1 MDNKFKYD
9 VFVSYSRKDY
19 VDSYGNIIEDSPVKA
34 IIEFLEQ
41 NQITYWFDKE
51 GIYSG
56 REFVEL
62 ISEAI
67 NVSKIMLFVSS
78 VHSNA
83 SIYTTGEI
91 FEAIECNRLIIP
103 IRIDD
108 SNYNSKFRLL
118 LRPLDYID
126 FRQSDAFSDLLRA
139 IDVEKKRIEKIEEE
153 EKKKRMK
160 DEMEANKKVVRQ
172 EIEEYVAEVNKQMI
186 RKHTLLDTIYKKQR
200 SIGVEEKICPVC
212 ASKNGIEA
220 EYCPTCGWTF
230 SPLSCVGAG
239 EDSSENSLLVIAR
252 ANWNNLSSNYENRQE
267 GEGLV
272 DELEA
277 KISSL
282 KKEISA
288 LKKEKEQLDSL
299 IAVQGVNEVPKQSF
313 ISFLKECYCKHNMV
327 TAVLLL
333 CSIPIAFAVG
343 VGVLASLNDEIGGY
357 DEFGLGVALL
367 AFLISYGN
375 YQLFTFKRSI
385 WIVAPFISF
394 IIGGFFDYREG
405 PSIGLA
411 LSVFYLFL
419 FGVIFC
425 FKKNGK
431 RVIEN
436 FEFREGFKLFFE
448 RFKTHNVIVK
458 MLLPIFI
465 CISIGV
471 GSYCLLYY
479 EYYDQCFYALMAL
492 AAAYSGVQLI
502 LFDSDG
508 IVNLVMLLVI
518 LGVSSICAD
527 IWIVSDFGIIG
538 AGMLFVSEAILF
550 LSMSFTGSSEIWKNF
565 DKEYVVNKLKYL
577 FFIIFMWALFAD
589 VVREVIYDMQ

>member
-78 VHSNA
+78 EHSNA

-103 IRIDD
+103 IKIDA

-126 FRQSDAFSDLLRA
+126 FHQSDAFSDLLRA
-139 IDVEKKRIEKIEEE
+139 IEVEKKRIAQIEEE

-160 DEMEANKKVVRQ
+160 DEMEANKKVVKK
-172 EIEEYVAEVNKQMI
+172 EIEEYVAELNKLMI
-186 RKHTLLDTIYKKQR
+186 RKHTLLDSIYKKQR
-200 SIGVEEKICPVC
+200 SIGVEQKVCPVC
-212 ASKNGIEA
+212 ASKNSIEA
-220 EYCPTCGWTF
+220 EYCPTCGWAF
-230 SPLSCVGAG
+230 SPLSCVGAE

-267 GEGLV
+267 EEGIV

-299 IAVQGVNEVPKQSF
+299 IAVQSVNEVPKQSF
-313 ISFLKECYCKHNMV
+313 ISFLKECYRKHNIF

-333 CSIPIAFAVG
+333 CFIPIAFAVG

-385 WIVAPFISF
+385 WITAPFISF
-394 IIGGFFDYREG
+394 IVGGLLGYREG
-405 PSIGLA
+405 SFTGLA

-448 RFKTHNVIVK
+448 RFKAHNIIVK

-465 CISIGV
+465 CICVGV
-471 GSYCLLYY
+471 GSICSVVG
-479 EYYDQCFYALMAL
+479 DQCFYALMAL

-502 LFDSDG
+502 LFDRDG

-518 LGVSSICAD
+518 LGVSSICAHD
-527 IWIVSDFGIIG
+527 WHISAYGIIG
-538 AGMLFVSEAILF
+538 AVLLFVSEAILF
-550 LSMSFTGSSEIWKNF
+550 LSMSFAGSREIWKKF
-565 DKEYVVNKLKYL
+565 DKDYVVNKLKYL
-577 FFIIFMWALFAD
+577 FFIIFMWALFAEE
-589 VVREVIYDMQ
+589 VREVIEYYMK

>member
-78 VHSNA
+78 EHSNS

-103 IRIDD
+103 IKIDA

-126 FRQSDAFSDLLRA
+126 FHQSDAFSDLLRA
-139 IDVEKKRIEKIEEE
+139 IEVEKKRIAQIEEE

-160 DEMEANKKVVRQ
+160 DEMEANKKVVKK
-172 EIEEYVAEVNKQMI
+172 EIEEYVAELNKLMI
-186 RKHTLLDTIYKKQR
+186 RKHTLLDSIYKKQR
-200 SIGVEEKICPVC
+200 SIGVEQKVCPVC
-212 ASKNGIEA
+212 ASKNSIEA
-220 EYCPTCGWTF
+220 EYCPTCGWAF
-230 SPLSCVGAG
+230 SPLSCVGTE

-267 GEGLV
+267 EEGIV

-282 KKEISA
+282 KNEISA

-299 IAVQGVNEVPKQSF
+299 IAVQSVNEVPKQSF
-313 ISFLKECYCKHNMV
+313 ISFLKECYRKHNIF

-343 VGVLASLNDEIGGY
+343 VGVLASLNGRIGGY
-357 DEFGLGVALL
+357 DKLGLGVALL

-385 WIVAPFISF
+385 WIVAPFILF
-394 IIGGFFDYREG
+394 IVGGLFDPLVDYPEG
-405 PSIGLA
+405 PFIGLA

-448 RFKTHNVIVK
+448 RFRAHNIIVK
-458 MLLPIFI
+458 ILLPIFI
-465 CISIGV
+465 CISVGV
-471 GSYCLLYY
+471 GSICSFVDGEQY
-479 EYYDQCFYALMAL
+479 FYALMAL

-502 LFDSDG
+502 LFDREG

-518 LGVSSICAD
+518 LGVSSICVD
-527 IWIVSDFGIIG
+527 DWHISDYGIIG
-538 AGMLFVSEAILF
+538 AVLLFVSEAILF
-550 LSMSFTGSSEIWKNF
+550 LSMSFAGSREIWKKF
-565 DKEYVVNKLKYL
+565 DKEYVANKLKYL

-589 VVREVIYDMQ
+589 EVRDVIN

>member
-78 VHSNA
+78 EHSNS

-103 IRIDD
+103 IKIDA

-126 FRQSDAFSDLLRA
+126 FHQSDAFSDLLRA
-139 IDVEKKRIEKIEEE
+139 IEVEKKRIAQIEEE

-160 DEMEANKKVVRQ
+160 DEMEANKKVVKK
-172 EIEEYVAEVNKQMI
+172 EIEEYVAELNKLMI
-186 RKHTLLDTIYKKQR
+186 RKHTLLDSIYKKQR
-200 SIGVEEKICPVC
+200 SIGVEQKVCPVC
-212 ASKNGIEA
+212 ASKNSIEA
-220 EYCPTCGWTF
+220 EYCPTCGWAF
-230 SPLSCVGAG
+230 SPLSCVGAE

-267 GEGLV
+267 EEGIV

-299 IAVQGVNEVPKQSF
+299 IAFQSVNEVPKQSF
-313 ISFLKECYCKHNMV
+313 ISFLKECYRKHNIF

-357 DEFGLGVALL
+357 DEFGLGIALL

-385 WIVAPFISF
+385 WITAPFISF
-394 IIGGFFDYREG
+394 ILGGLCSYGGQLIGV
-405 PSIGLA
+405 A
-411 LSVFYLFL
+411 LSIFYLFL

-436 FEFREGFKLFFE
+436 FEFREDFKLFFE
-448 RFKTHNVIVK
+448 RFKAHNVIVK

-465 CISIGV
+465 CISVGV
-471 GSYCLLYY
+471 GSYCHLYYEYY

-502 LFDSDG
+502 LFDRDG

-527 IWIVSDFGIIG
+527 SWIVSDFGIIG
-538 AGMLFVSEAILF
+538 AGMLFVSEVILF
-550 LSMSFTGSSEIWKNF
+550 ISMSFAGSREIWKKF
-565 DKEYVVNKLKYL
+565 DKEYVANKLKYL
-577 FFIIFMWALFAD
+577 FFIIFMWALFAEEVRD
-589 VVREVIYDMQ
+589 VIN

>member
-1 MDNKFKYD
+1 MENKFKYD

-78 VHSNA
+78 EHSNS

-103 IRIDD
+103 IKIDA

-126 FRQSDAFSDLLRA
+126 FHQSDAFSDLLRA
-139 IDVEKKRIEKIEEE
+139 IEVEKKRIAQIEEE

-160 DEMEANKKVVRQ
+160 DEMEANKKVVKK
-172 EIEEYVAEVNKQMI
+172 EIEEYVAELNKLMI
-186 RKHTLLDTIYKKQR
+186 RKHTLLDSIYKKQR
-200 SIGVEEKICPVC
+200 SIGVEQKVCPVC
-212 ASKNGIEA
+212 ASKNSIEA
-220 EYCPTCGWTF
+220 EYCPTCGWAF
-230 SPLSCVGAG
+230 SPLSCVGAE
-239 EDSSENSLLVIAR
+239 EDSSESSLLVIAR
-252 ANWNNLSSNYENRQE
+252 ANWNNLSSNYENRQD
-267 GEGLV
+267 GEGIV

-282 KKEISA
+282 KEEISV
-288 LKKEKEQLDSL
+288 LKKEKEKLDSL
-299 IAVQGVNEVPKQSF
+299 IPVQSVNEVPKQSF
-313 ISFLKECYCKHNMV
+313 ISFLKECYRKHNIFA
-327 TAVLLL
+327 AVLLL

-343 VGVLASLNDEIGGY
+343 AGVLASLNGWIGGY
-357 DEFGLGVALL
+357 DKLGLGVALL

-394 IIGGFFDYREG
+394 IVGGLFDSGEG
-405 PSIGLA
+405 PFIGLA

-448 RFKTHNVIVK
+448 RFKAHNIIVK

-465 CISIGV
+465 CISVGV
-471 GSYCLLYY
+471 GSICSL
-479 EYYDQCFYALMAL
+479 EDQYFYALMAL

-502 LFDSDG
+502 LFDRDG

-518 LGVSSICAD
+518 LGVSSICAES
-527 IWIVSDFGIIG
+527 WRVSEIGIIG

-550 LSMSFTGSSEIWKNF
+550 LSMSFTGSSEIWKKF
-565 DKEYVVNKLKYL
+565 DKEYVANKLKYL
-577 FFIIFMWALFAD
+577 FFIIFMWALFAEE
-589 VVREVIYDMQ
+589 VREVINYMQ

>member
-1 MDNKFKYD
+1 MENKFKYD

-78 VHSNA
+78 EHSNS

-103 IRIDD
+103 IKIDA

-126 FRQSDAFSDLLRA
+126 FHQSDAFSDLLRA
-139 IDVEKKRIEKIEEE
+139 IEVEKKRIAQIEEE

-160 DEMEANKKVVRQ
+160 DEMEANKKVVKK
-172 EIEEYVAEVNKQMI
+172 EIEEYVAELNKLMI
-186 RKHTLLDTIYKKQR
+186 RKHTLLDSIYKKQR
-200 SIGVEEKICPVC
+200 SIGVEQKVCPVC
-212 ASKNGIEA
+212 ASKNSIEA
-220 EYCPTCGWTF
+220 EYCPTCGWAF
-230 SPLSCVGAG
+230 SPLSCVGAE

-267 GEGLV
+267 EEGIV

-282 KKEISA
+282 KKEISV
-288 LKKEKEQLDSL
+288 LKKEKEHLDSL
-299 IAVQGVNEVPKQSF
+299 IAVKSVNEVPKQSF
-313 ISFLKECYCKHNMV
+313 ISFLKECYRKHNIF

-343 VGVLASLNDEIGGY
+343 AGVLASLNGWIGGY
-357 DEFGLGVALL
+357 DKLGLGVALL

-394 IIGGFFDYREG
+394 IVGGLFDYREG

-448 RFKTHNVIVK
+448 RFKAHNIIVK

-465 CISIGV
+465 CISVGV
-471 GSYCLLYY
+471 GSFCSWAGSGQY
-479 EYYDQCFYALMAL
+479 FYALMAL

-502 LFDSDG
+502 LFDRDG

-527 IWIVSDFGIIG
+527 SWRVSVDGIIG
-538 AGMLFVSEAILF
+538 AGMLFVSESILF
-550 LSMSFTGSSEIWKNF
+550 ISMSFAGSREIWKKF
-565 DKEYVVNKLKYL
+565 DKEYVANKLKYL

-589 VVREVIYDMQ
+589 VVREVINEMQ

>member
-78 VHSNA
+78 EHSNS

-103 IRIDD
+103 IKIDA

-126 FRQSDAFSDLLRA
+126 FHQSDAFSDLLRA
-139 IDVEKKRIEKIEEE
+139 IEVEKKRIAQIEEE

-160 DEMEANKKVVRQ
+160 DEMEANKKVVKK
-172 EIEEYVAEVNKQMI
+172 EIEEYVAELNKLMI
-186 RKHTLLDTIYKKQR
+186 RKHTLLDSIYKKQR
-200 SIGVEEKICPVC
+200 SIGVEQKVCPVC
-212 ASKNGIEA
+212 ASKNSIEA
-220 EYCPTCGWTF
+220 EYCPTCGWAF
-230 SPLSCVGAG
+230 SPLSCVGAE

-267 GEGLV
+267 EEGIV

-282 KKEISA
+282 KNEISA

-299 IAVQGVNEVPKQSF
+299 IAVQSVNEVPKQSF
-313 ISFLKECYCKHNMV
+313 ISFLKECYRKHNIF

-343 VGVLASLNDEIGGY
+343 VGVLASLNGRIGGY
-357 DEFGLGVALL
+357 DKLGLGVALL

-385 WIVAPFISF
+385 WIVAPFILF
-394 IIGGFFDYREG
+394 IVGGLFDPLVDYPEG
-405 PSIGLA
+405 PFIGLA

-448 RFKTHNVIVK
+448 RFRAHNIIVK
-458 MLLPIFI
+458 ILLPIFI
-465 CISIGV
+465 CISVGV
-471 GSYCLLYY
+471 GSICSFVDG
-479 EYYDQCFYALMAL
+479 EQCFYALMAL

-518 LGVSSICAD
+518 VGVSSICAD
-527 IWIVSDFGIIG
+527 SWIVSDFGIIG

-550 LSMSFTGSSEIWKNF
+550 LSMSFTGSSEIWKKF
-565 DKEYVVNKLKYL
+565 DKEYVANKLKYL

-589 VVREVIYDMQ
+589 EVPDVIN

>member
-78 VHSNA
+78 EHSNA

-103 IRIDD
+103 IKIDA

-126 FRQSDAFSDLLRA
+126 FHQSDAFSDLLRA
-139 IDVEKKRIEKIEEE
+139 IEVEKKRIAQIEEE

-160 DEMEANKKVVRQ
+160 DEMEANKKVVKK
-172 EIEEYVAEVNKQMI
+172 EIEEYVAELNKLMI
-186 RKHTLLDTIYKKQR
+186 RKHTLLDSIYKKQR
-200 SIGVEEKICPVC
+200 SIGVEQKVCPVC
-212 ASKNGIEA
+212 ASKNSIEA
-220 EYCPTCGWTF
+220 EYCPTCGWSF
-230 SPLSCVGAG
+230 SPLSCVGAE

-267 GEGLV
+267 EEEIV

-282 KKEISA
+282 KEEISV

-299 IAVQGVNEVPKQSF
+299 IAVQSVNGVPKQSF
-313 ISFLKECYCKHNMV
+313 ISFLKECYRNHNMF

-343 VGVLASLNDEIGGY
+343 VGVLASLNGGIGGY
-357 DEFGLGVALL
+357 DKLGLGVALL

-394 IIGGFFDYREG
+394 IVGGLFDYRDG
-405 PSIGLA
+405 PFIGVA

-425 FKKNGK
+425 SKKNGK

-436 FEFREGFKLFFE
+436 FEFREGFKLLFE
-448 RFKTHNVIVK
+448 RFKAHNIIVK

-465 CISIGV
+465 CISVICSV
-471 GSYCLLYY
+471 
-479 EYYDQCFYALMAL
+479 DVRQCFYALMAL

-502 LFDSDG
+502 LFDRDG

-518 LGVSSICAD
+518 LGVSSICAAS
-527 IWIVSDFGIIG
+527 WRVSDGIIG
-538 AGMLFVSEAILF
+538 AGMLFVLESILF
-550 LSMSFTGSSEIWKNF
+550 ISMSFTGSREIWKKF
-565 DKEYVVNKLKYL
+565 DKEYVANKLKYL

-589 VVREVIYDMQ
+589 VVREVINHMQ

>member
-78 VHSNA
+78 EHSNS

-103 IRIDD
+103 IKIDA

-126 FRQSDAFSDLLRA
+126 FHQSDAFSDLLRA
-139 IDVEKKRIEKIEEE
+139 IEVEKKRIAQIEEE

-160 DEMEANKKVVRQ
+160 DEMEANKKVVKK
-172 EIEEYVAEVNKQMI
+172 EIEEYVAELNKLMI
-186 RKHTLLDTIYKKQR
+186 RKHTLLDSIYKKQR
-200 SIGVEEKICPVC
+200 SIGVEQKVCPVC
-212 ASKNGIEA
+212 ASKNSIEA
-220 EYCPTCGWTF
+220 EYCPTCGWAF
-230 SPLSCVGAG
+230 SPLSCVGAE

-267 GEGLV
+267 EEGIV

-282 KKEISA
+282 KEEISV

-299 IAVQGVNEVPKQSF
+299 IAVQSVNEVPKQSF
-313 ISFLKECYCKHNMV
+313 ISFLKECYRKHNIF

-333 CSIPIAFAVG
+333 CSIPIASAVG
-343 VGVLASLNDEIGGY
+343 VGVLASLIDNLNFGGY
-357 DEFGLGVALL
+357 DRFGLGVSLL

-394 IIGGFFDYREG
+394 ILGGLFYRYDGQLIGV
-405 PSIGLA
+405 A
-411 LSVFYLFL
+411 LSIFYLFL

-436 FEFREGFKLFFE
+436 FGFREGFKLFFD
-448 RFKTHNVIVK
+448 RFKAHNVIVK

-465 CISIGV
+465 CISLGV
-471 GSYCLLYY
+471 GIFCGEEFLF
-479 EYYDQCFYALMAL
+479 FYGLMAL
-492 AAAYSGVQLI
+492 AATYSGVQLI
-502 LFDSDG
+502 LFDKEG
-508 IVNLVMLLVI
+508 VVNLVMLLIIV
-518 LGVSSICAD
+518 GVSSIYAD
-527 IWIVSDFGIIG
+527 DWRVGDGGEIG
-538 AGMLFVSEAILF
+538 AVMLFVSEAILF
-550 LSMSFTGSSEIWKNF
+550 ISMSFAGSREIWKKF
-565 DKEYVVNKLKYL
+565 DKEYVANKLKYL

-589 VVREVIYDMQ
+589 VVREVINDMQ

>member
-78 VHSNA
+78 EHSNS

-103 IRIDD
+103 IKIDA

-126 FRQSDAFSDLLRA
+126 FHQSDAFSDLLRA
-139 IDVEKKRIEKIEEE
+139 IEVEKKRIAQIEEE

-160 DEMEANKKVVRQ
+160 DEMEANKKVVKK
-172 EIEEYVAEVNKQMI
+172 EIDEYVAELNKLMI
-186 RKHTLLDTIYKKQR
+186 RKHTLLDSIYKKQR
-200 SIGVEEKICPVC
+200 SIGVEQKVCPVC
-212 ASKNGIEA
+212 ASKNSIDA
-220 EYCPTCGWTF
+220 EYCPTCGWAF
-230 SPLSCVGAG
+230 SPLSCVGAE

-267 GEGLV
+267 EEGIV
-272 DELEA
+272 DELES
-277 KISSL
+277 KISSM
-282 KKEISA
+282 KEEISV

-299 IAVQGVNEVPKQSF
+299 IAVQSVNEVPKQSF
-313 ISFLKECYCKHNMV
+313 ISFLKECYRKHNMF

-394 IIGGFFDYREG
+394 ILGGLFHSYDGQLIGV
-405 PSIGLA
+405 A
-411 LSVFYLFL
+411 LSIFYLFL
-419 FGVIFC
+419 FGVIFY

-431 RVIEN
+431 RLIEN
-436 FEFREGFKLFFE
+436 FKFREGFKLFFE
-448 RFKTHNVIVK
+448 RFKAHNIIVK

-465 CISIGV
+465 CISVGV
-471 GSYCLLYY
+471 GSFSSLDGQY
-479 EYYDQCFYALMAL
+479 FHALMAL

-502 LFDSDG
+502 LFDRDG

-518 LGVSSICAD
+518 VGVSSIYAD
-527 IWIVSDFGIIG
+527 YWRVSDYGMIG
-538 AGMLFVSEAILF
+538 AGMLFISESILF
-550 LSMSFTGSSEIWKNF
+550 ISMCFAGSREIWKKF
-565 DKEYVVNKLKYL
+565 DKEYVTNKLKYL
-577 FFIIFMWALFAD
+577 FFMIFMWALFAD
-589 VVREVIYDMQ
+589 EVREVINRMQ

>member
-78 VHSNA
+78 EHSNS

-103 IRIDD
+103 IKIDA

-126 FRQSDAFSDLLRA
+126 FHQSDSFSDLLRA
-139 IDVEKKRIEKIEEE
+139 IEVEKKRIAQIEEE

-160 DEMEANKKVVRQ
+160 DEMEANKKVVKK
-172 EIEEYVAEVNKQMI
+172 EIEEYVAELNKLMI
-186 RKHTLLDTIYKKQR
+186 RKHTLLDSIYKKQR
-200 SIGVEEKICPVC
+200 SIGVEQKVCPVC
-212 ASKNGIEA
+212 ASKNSIES
-220 EYCPTCGWTF
+220 EYCPTCGWAF
-230 SPLSCVGAG
+230 SPLSCVGAE

-272 DELEA
+272 DELEV

-299 IAVQGVNEVPKQSF
+299 IAVQSVNEVPKQSF
-313 ISFLKECYCKHNMV
+313 ISFLKECYRKHNMF
-327 TAVLLL
+327 TALLLL

-343 VGVLASLNDEIGGY
+343 VGVLASLNDVIGGY
-357 DEFGLGVALL
+357 DRFGLGVALL

-375 YQLFTFKRSI
+375 YQLFIFKRSI

-394 IIGGFFDYREG
+394 IVGGLIDYLEG
-405 PSIGLA
+405 YFIWLA

-431 RVIEN
+431 KVIEN
-436 FEFREGFKLFFE
+436 FEFKEGFKLFFE
-448 RFKTHNVIVK
+448 RFSAHNIIVK
-458 MLLPIFI
+458 ILLPIFI
-465 CISIGV
+465 SAGV
-471 GSYCLLYY
+471 GSICYLVDVGQY
-479 EYYDQCFYALMAL
+479 FYALMAL

-502 LFDSDG
+502 LFDRDG

-527 IWIVSDFGIIG
+527 SWSVSEDGIIG
-538 AGMLFVSEAILF
+538 TGMLFVSEAILF
-550 LSMSFTGSSEIWKNF
+550 LSMSFAGSREIWKKF
-565 DKEYVVNKLKYL
+565 DKEYVANKLKYL

-589 VVREVIYDMQ
+589 VVRYVIYMK